1 MGCHWTE
8 LPKPLNVF
16 TTRDTVMKNLNT
28 GKIIQHYSANTRLTM
43 AQKCVTPKGTFY
55 RTRSA
60 KEHGLNWAFEA
71 AALGLPNEVAPS
83 APTTLP
89 PTNSIGMQKESLAKS
104 SAEKQKPVQHIAHQ
118 TKDGGSEGLA
128 KKIKQKLVKIFK
140 K

>member
-43 AQKCVTPKGTFY
+43 AQKCITPKGTFY

-71 AALGLPNEVAPS
+71 PALGLPNEVAPS

-89 PTNSIGMQKESLAKS
+89 PTNSIGKQKDTLAKP
-104 SAEKQKPVQHIAHQ
+104 SAEKQKSIQNITHP
-118 TKDGGSEGLA
+118 TKDGGSDGLA
-128 KKIKQKLVKIFK
+128 KKIKQKLIKIFK